1 MIRFITNPESVLAYM
16 QSGGEINH
24 VAGCVA
30 PKTVVPL
37 IQFQAGL
44 VVIVEGASCH
54 PVLVHSQT
62 EVFGSLSCGDCC
74 LDGVVDV
81 HVFSPFVK

>member
-1 MIRFITNPESVLAYM
+1 M

-44 VVIVEGASCH
+44 VVIMEGAYGHSM
-54 PVLVHSQT
+54 LIHSQAK
-62 EVFGSLSCGDCC
+62 VFGSLSCGDCC

>member
-1 MIRFITNPESVLAYM
+1 M
-16 QSGGEINH
+16 QSGGEIDH
-24 VAGCVA
+24 ITGYMA
-30 PKTVVPL
+30 PETVVPL

-44 VVIVEGASCH
+44 VVFVEGASCH

-62 EVFGSLSCGDCC
+62 KVLGSLSCGDCC